1 MTDAQDSHTTVGSLK
16 EQVAHFVA
24 RRQWQTAHNPKNL
37 AMSIAI
43 EAAELMEHFQWQ
55 DLAHYAAIQDP
66 EERQQVSLEVADVA
80 IYLLSFCHTTGI
92 DLSRAITDKLTI
104 NEARFPVAAES
115 EARQD

>member
-1 MTDAQDSHTTVGSLK
+1 MTDALDSHTTVGSLK
-16 EQVAHFVA
+16 ERVAHFVA

-55 DLAHYAAIQDP
+55 DTSYDAASQDL
-66 EERQQVSLEVADVA
+66 EKWRQVSLEVADVA
-80 IYLLSFCHTTGI
+80 IYLLSFCRTTGI
-92 DLSRAITDKLTI
+92 DLSQAITDKLAI
-104 NEARFPVAAES
+104 NETRFPVAADS

>member
-1 MTDAQDSHTTVGSLK
+1 VTETQDSRTTVGFLK
-16 EQVAHFVA
+16 EQVAQFVA

-55 DLAHYAAIQDP
+55 DLSYYAAIQNP
-66 EERQQVSLEVADVA
+66 EERHQVSLEVADVA

-92 DLSRAITDKLTI
+92 DLSKAITAKLAI
-104 NEARFPVAAES
+104 NETRFPVPTDP
-115 EARQD
+115 EANND